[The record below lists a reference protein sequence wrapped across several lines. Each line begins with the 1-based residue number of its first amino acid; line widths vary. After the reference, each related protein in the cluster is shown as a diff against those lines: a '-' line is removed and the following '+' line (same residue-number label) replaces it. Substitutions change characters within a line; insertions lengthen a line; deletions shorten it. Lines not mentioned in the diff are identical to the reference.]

1 MAGVRFTRESAGRI
15 AAGIRAVESQQQGS
29 VHARPEG
36 YSGQTPF
43 DYALIGKTDAAHNQG
58 ADGTISIWSG
68 ATSATL
74 SDTGDNITA
83 YNRFGNIASGKWVK
97 VFTYPWGFEVEA
109 AQC

>member
-1 MAGVRFTRESAGRI
+1 MAGVRFTRESAVRV
-15 AAGIRAVESQQQGS
+15 AKATRAYEGAQQVGAQQR
-29 VHARPEG
+29 ANT
-36 YSGQTPF
+36 TPLQF

-68 ATSATL
+68 STSATL